1 MEIVWPL
8 AFAVWY
14 FSDLS
19 FALCAGCPD
28 RPSEQA
34 WIADDQRTSTTRAC
48 DRHVRQ
54 VSARMRI
61 LSIVSE
67 THDSGIALVE
77 DGRPI
82 LVLEEE
88 RLNRVKHTQDFPH
101 SALTA
106 ALASGVLQ
114 PDEID
119 CVVTPWKAARLRKT
133 FLKALFAHPPASF
146 SLVRPDA
153 HTTQSNSIVLLNHW
167 LKRGLRRRFGRRHL
181 PPLISVPHHNAHAG
195 IYFASPFEEANVLVM
210 DGYGDDAAT
219 SCYVGAG
226 NQLTRGWHSAFFN
239 SLGMIYTFITG
250 HLGFR
255 MFEEGTVMALA
266 AHGDDT
272 YVARF
277 RDTIHLVD
285 DGRYQVNMD
294 YFTYDRYGLLRPF
307 SDKFLAAFGP
317 ARHPDE
323 PVADRH
329 KALARALQVRIE
341 EVVLHVAR
349 GAAARNPSRNL
360 VLSGGVALNCVANA
374 RVLAETDY
382 ENVWVPPC
390 ASDTGAPLGAALW
403 HYHQKLKHP
412 RAFTLTHPFYG
423 LEETEDAI
431 REALDHA
438 GLAYQRL
445 DDEALFDQVARDLAD
460 GHIVGWFQGRFYV
473 GPLALGNRSILAD
486 PRHLATKDRINT
498 RVKYRESFRPFA
510 PAVLVEH
517 AREYFEITQDD
528 PFMTMA
534 PRVRPDKLDVIP
546 AAVHVDGTARIQ
558 TVARDANPR
567 YYAVIEAFMRRTG
580 VPVLIN
586 TSFNRQEPIVASA
599 REAVS
604 CYLRTE
610 MDGLALGNFYTR
622 DRNRTTEAKARSGF
636 AVREENLLGGE

>member
-1 MEIVWPL
+1 
-8 AFAVWY
+8 
-14 FSDLS
+14 
-19 FALCAGCPD
+19 
-28 RPSEQA
+28 
-34 WIADDQRTSTTRAC
+34 
-48 DRHVRQ
+48 
-54 VSARMRI
+54 MRI

-67 THDSGIALVE
+67 THDSGIALVD
-77 DGRPI
+77 DGKPV

-88 RLNRVKHTQDFPH
+88 RLNRIKHTQDFPR
-101 SALTA
+101 A
-106 ALASGVLQ
+106 ALAAALDSGLLD
-114 PDEID
+114 PDSID
-119 CVVTPWKAARLRKT
+119 VIVTPWKAARLRKT
-133 FLKALFAHPPASF
+133 FLKALLAHPPASF
-146 SLVRPDA
+146 NLVRPDA
-153 HTTQSNSIVLLNHW
+153 HTTQSNSIVLLNYW
-167 LKRGLRRRFGRRHL
+167 LKRGLRRELGRRTL
-181 PPLISVPHHNAHAG
+181 PELVSVPHHNAHAA
-195 IYFASPFEEANVLVM
+195 IFFASPFEEANVLVM

-219 SCYVGAG
+219 SSYIGTG
-226 NQLTRGWHSAFFN
+226 NQLTRDWHSAFFN
-239 SLGMIYTFITG
+239 SLGMIYTFVTG

-255 MFEEGTVMALA
+255 AFEEGTVMALA

-277 RDTIHLVD
+277 RDTIHLVE
-285 DGRYQVNMD
+285 DGRYRVNMD

-307 SDKFLAAFGP
+307 SDKFLSAFGP
-317 ARHPDE
+317 PRHPDE
-323 PVADRH
+323 SITDRH

-341 EVVLHVAR
+341 EAVLHVAR

-403 HYHQKLKHP
+403 HYHQKLRHP
-412 RAFTLTHPFYG
+412 RSFTLTHPFYG
-423 LEETEDAI
+423 LEESDDAI
-431 REALDHA
+431 REALDRA

-445 DDEALFDQVARDLAD
+445 DDDALFDQVARDLAD
-460 GHIVGWFQGRFYV
+460 GHIVGWFQGRFEM
-473 GPLALGNRSILAD
+473 GPRALGNRSILAD

-517 AREYFEITQDD
+517 ARDYFEIAQDD

-558 TVARDANPR
+558 TVARETNPR

-622 DRNRTTEAKARSGF
+622 DRNRATEAKARSGF
-636 AVREENLLGGE
+636 AVREENLIGGE